1 VSRILVI
8 DDEAALGENI
18 ERMLKAPGV
27 VVQVFVDPT
36 KGLTEC
42 LANPPDLVLLD
53 VRMPGMS
60 GEEVFVRL
68 HEVHPGLP
76 IVFLTAFGSVESAV
90 LAMRNGAFD
99 YLKKPFKRE
108 DLLLV
113 VKRAISHSSLNNQVK
128 ELKGRL
134 EALGEADAAQTRSPV
149 MLELVEKCRR
159 AAPTDAT
166 VMILGESG
174 TGKEV
179 TARFIHN
186 HSRRK
191 DGPFVPVECSA
202 MPGTLIESELFGY
215 ERGAFTG
222 AEKTKKGLIESADGG
237 TLFLDEI
244 GDLGVELQTRLFR
257 IAEERVLRR
266 LGGLTPVRV
275 DCRILCA
282 TNQDLP
288 AKIKAGTFREE
299 LYYRLSVVTVKLPPL
314 RERPEDIPHLARFF
328 LERFSRRYGKSL
340 SGSPQFYGALLKQRF
355 PGNVRQLKNLVER
368 LTALHPGGVLGP
380 EDVDDDAPPVEA
392 VSSLSALPWKNAR
405 EQYLASFE
413 SSYAHAVLL
422 RCGGNV
428 SAAAREAGVD
438 RKTFYALL
446 KRERDQQ
453 SGESTPQTGLESG
466 E

>member
-1 VSRILVI
+1 MSRIFVI

-18 ERMLKAPGV
+18 QRMLRLPGV
-27 VVQVFVDPT
+27 CVTSFVDSS
-36 KGLTEC
+36 KGLAAA
-42 LANPPDLVLLD
+42 LVNPPDLVLLD
-53 VRMPGMS
+53 VRMPGKS
-60 GEEVFVRL
+60 GEEVFARL
-68 HEVHPGLP
+68 HEAHPSLP
-76 IVFLTAFGSVESAV
+76 VVFLTAFGTVEGAV

-99 YLKKPFKRE
+99 YLLKPFKRE

-113 VKRAISHSSLNNQVK
+113 VNRALLHTSLRHEV
-128 ELKGRL
+128 ERLKGRL
-134 EALGEADAAQTRSPV
+134 ESLGESDAAQSSSPA
-149 MLELVEKCRR
+149 MLEQIEKCRR

-179 TARFIHN
+179 TARLIHEL
-186 HSRRK
+186 SRRK

-202 MPGTLIESELFGY
+202 MPGSLIESELFGY

-222 AEKTKKGLIESADGG
+222 AERMKKGLIESAEGG

-257 IAEERVLRR
+257 FVEERALRR
-266 LGGLTPVRV
+266 LGGLSQVRV
-275 DCRILCA
+275 DCRIVCA
-282 TNQDLP
+282 TNQDLQ
-288 AKIKAGTFREE
+288 AKIKAGSFREE
-299 LYYRLSVVTVKLPPL
+299 LYYRLGVVMVKLPPL

-340 SGSPQFYGALLKQRF
+340 SGTPQFYETLMHQRW
-355 PGNVRQLKNLVER
+355 PGNVRQLKNVIER
-368 LTALHPGGVLGP
+368 LSALHPGGALGP
-380 EDVDDDAPPVEA
+380 RDLDEEFAIADPS
-392 VSSLSALPWKNAR
+392 SSLAALPWKDAR
-405 EQYLASFE
+405 EHYLAGFE
-413 SSYAHAVLL
+413 AAYAQAVLN

-446 KRERDQQ
+446 KRDREQPV
-453 SGESTPQTGLESG
+453 GEPVPQLPPDSVE
-466 E
+466 

>member
-1 VSRILVI
+1 MSRIFVI

-18 ERMLKAPGV
+18 QRMLRLPGTTV
-27 VVQVFVDPT
+27 SAFVDPA
-36 KGLTEC
+36 KGLAEC

-60 GEEVFVRL
+60 GEEVFARL

-99 YLKKPFKRE
+99 YLQKPFNRE

-113 VKRAISHSSLNNQVK
+113 VRRALSHATLEREV
-128 ELKGRL
+128 ETLKGRL
-134 EALGEADAAQTRSPV
+134 EALGEADAARSRSAA
-149 MLELVEKCRR
+149 MLDQMEKCRR
-159 AAPTDAT
+159 AAATDAT
-166 VMILGESG
+166 IMILGESG

-179 TARFIHN
+179 MARFVHN
-186 HSRRK
+186 QSRRK

-202 MPGTLIESELFGY
+202 MPGSLIESELFGY

-222 AEKTKKGLIESADGG
+222 AERTKKGLIESADGG

-257 IAEERVLRR
+257 FVEERVLRR

-275 DCRILCA
+275 ECRILCA
-282 TNQDLP
+282 TNQNLMD
-288 AKIKAGTFREE
+288 KIKAGTFREE

-314 RERPEDIPHLARFF
+314 RERPEDIQHLARFF
-328 LERFSRRYGKSL
+328 LERFSRLYGKSL
-340 SGSPQFYGALLKQRF
+340 SASPQFYEALLRERW
-355 PGNVRQLKNLVER
+355 PGNVRQLKNVMER

-380 EDVDDDAPPVEA
+380 EDMEEDSPKVEG
-392 VSSLSALPWKNAR
+392 VSSLAALPWKDAR

-413 SSYAHAVLL
+413 SSYAQAVLA

-438 RKTFYALL
+438 RKTFYTLL
-446 KRERDQQ
+446 RREREQQ
-453 SGESTPQTGLESG
+453 AGEFVPHIEMETGE
-466 E
+466 

>member
-1 VSRILVI
+1 VSRIFVI
-8 DDEAALGENI
+8 DDEPALGENI
-18 ERMLKAPGV
+18 ERMLRAPGV
-27 VVQVFVDPT
+27 VVTVFVDPV
-36 KGLTEC
+36 KGLAEC
-42 LANPPDLVLLD
+42 IANPPDLVLLD

-60 GEEVFVRL
+60 GEEVFARL
-68 HEVHPGLP
+68 HEAQPGLP

-108 DLLLV
+108 DLQLV
-113 VKRAISHSSLNNQVK
+113 VKRALSHARLEHQVE

-134 EALGEADAAQTRSPV
+134 ESLGEVDAAQTCSP
-149 MLELVEKCRR
+149 MMMELMEKCRR

-166 VMILGESG
+166 IMILGESG

-179 TARFIHN
+179 TARFIHDQ
-186 HSRRK
+186 SRRK
-191 DGPFVPVECSA
+191 HGPFVPVECSA
-202 MPGTLIESELFGY
+202 MPGSLIESELFGY

-257 IAEERVLRR
+257 FVEERVLRR

-282 TNQDLP
+282 TNQDLLE
-288 AKIKAGTFREE
+288 KIKTGTFREE

-314 RERPEDIPHLARFF
+314 RNRPEDIPHLARFF

-340 SGSPQFYGALLKQRF
+340 SGAPQFYDALLKQRW
-355 PGNVRQLKNLVER
+355 PGNVRQLKNVVER
-368 LTALHPGGVLGP
+368 MTALHPGGVLGP
-380 EDVDDDAPPVEA
+380 EDLEEDAPQVEA
-392 VSSLSALPWKNAR
+392 VSSLSALPWKDAR

-413 SSYAHAVLL
+413 RSYAHAVLL
-422 RCGGNV
+422 RCSGNV

-446 KRERDQQ
+446 KRDRDQQ
-453 SGESTPQTGLESG
+453 AGESTPQLEPEGG

>member
-1 VSRILVI
+1 VSRIIVI

-18 ERMLKAPGV
+18 QRMLRLPGTTV
-27 VVQVFVDPT
+27 SVFEDPV
-36 KGLTEC
+36 KGLAES
-42 LANPPDLVLLD
+42 LADPPDLVLLD
-53 VRMPGMS
+53 MRMPGMS
-60 GEEVFVRL
+60 GEEVFQRL
-68 HEVHPGLP
+68 HEAHPGLP

-90 LAMRNGAFD
+90 VAMRNGAFD
-99 YLKKPFKRE
+99 YLQKPFKRE

-113 VKRAISHSSLNNQVK
+113 VRRALSHAKLEQEV
-128 ELKGRL
+128 ERLKGRL
-134 EALGEADAAQTRSPV
+134 EALGETDAPQSNSIAMQEQTD
-149 MLELVEKCRR
+149 KCRR
-159 AAPTDAT
+159 AATTDAT

-179 TARFIHN
+179 MARFIH
-186 HSRRK
+186 SRSHRK

-202 MPGTLIESELFGY
+202 MPGSLIESELFGY

-222 AEKTKKGLIESADGG
+222 AERTKKGLIESADGG

-257 IAEERVLRR
+257 FVEERQLRR
-266 LGGLTPVRV
+266 LGGLSPVKV

-282 TNQDLP
+282 TNQDLV

-299 LYYRLSVVTVKLPPL
+299 LYYRLGVILVTLPPL
-314 RERPEDIPHLARFF
+314 RERPEDIPHLARLF

-340 SGSPQFYGALLKQRF
+340 SASPRFYEALLMQRW
-355 PGNVRQLKNLVER
+355 PGNVRQLKNVMER

-380 EDVDDDAPPVEA
+380 DDVIEDSPSAEA
-392 VSSLSALPWKNAR
+392 GCSLSALPWKEAR
-405 EQYLASFE
+405 EQYLARFE
-413 SSYAHAVLL
+413 RSYANAVLT

-438 RKTFYALL
+438 RKTFHTLL
-446 KRERDQQ
+446 NRYKEQQ
-453 SGESTPQTGLESG
+453 VGE
-466 E
+466 

>member
-1 VSRILVI
+1 LSRILVI

-18 ERMLKAPGV
+18 QRMLRLPGTIV
-27 VVQVFVDPT
+27 SVFQDPV
-36 KGLTEC
+36 KGLAEG
-42 LANPPDLVLLD
+42 LADPPDLVLLD
-53 VRMPGMS
+53 MRMPGMS
-60 GEEVFVRL
+60 GEEVFARF
-68 HEVHPGLP
+68 HEAHPELP

-99 YLKKPFKRE
+99 YLQKPFKRE

-113 VKRAISHSSLNNQVK
+113 VKRALSLATLEHEV
-128 ELKGRL
+128 ERLKGRL
-134 EALGEADAAQTRSPV
+134 EALGETDAPQTRSV
-149 MLELVEKCRR
+149 AMVHQTDKCRR
-159 AAPTDAT
+159 AAATDAT

-179 TARFIHN
+179 MARFIHSE
-186 HSRRK
+186 SRRK

-202 MPGTLIESELFGY
+202 MPGSLIESELFGY

-222 AEKTKKGLIESADGG
+222 AERTKKGLIESADGG

-244 GDLGVELQTRLFR
+244 GDLGVDLQTRLFR
-257 IAEERVLRR
+257 FVEERQLRR

-282 TNQDLP
+282 TNQDLV

-299 LYYRLSVVTVKLPPL
+299 LYYRLGVIMVTLPPL

-328 LERFSRRYGKSL
+328 LERFSRRYGKSI
-340 SGSPQFYGALLKQRF
+340 SGSPRFYETLMLQRW
-355 PGNVRQLKNLVER
+355 PGNVRQLKNVMER

-380 EDVDDDAPPVEA
+380 EEA
-392 VSSLSALPWKNAR
+392 AEESPSEEVAYNLSALPWKEAR
-405 EQYLASFE
+405 EQYLARFE
-413 SSYAHAVLL
+413 RSYAHSVLT

-438 RKTFYALL
+438 RKTFYTLL
-446 KRERDQQ
+446 KRDREQQ
-453 SGESTPQTGLESG
+453 PGE
-466 E
+466 